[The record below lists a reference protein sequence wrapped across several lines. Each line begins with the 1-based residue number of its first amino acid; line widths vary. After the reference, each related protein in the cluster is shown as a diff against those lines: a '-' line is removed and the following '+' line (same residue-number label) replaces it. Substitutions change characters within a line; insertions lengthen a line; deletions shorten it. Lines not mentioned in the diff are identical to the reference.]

1 MLLTLP
7 GQAQTRL
14 ELAQSGL
21 FSDREA
27 LSRRL
32 FRSIPGAV
40 SDTDVLTEA
49 PPAQRMLELLPDP
62 VLLVRADAPG
72 GTEIVWGN
80 QAARS
85 HFRIELAGAPLGA
98 ALRQPQVLEAIE
110 EALATGA
117 AVEVAFESIGVQPRF
132 WRAFVRPLGD
142 PPGGGR
148 DLVLMLRDE
157 TDARRTERMRSDF
170 LANASHE
177 LRTPLASLAGFVETL
192 RTHARDDKEARER
205 FLGIMAEQAGRM
217 ARLIDDL
224 LSLSRIELN
233 EHIAPEGRV
242 DLCKA
247 VQDVVDAIRPLTV
260 ERGVSVEVAAGEG
273 PFDVTGDR
281 DQLVQVIQNLVENA
295 VKYSVAGGTVRV
307 GVAAAAGPE
316 AARAPTRE
324 GAVALSLLSPDAGA
338 GQQFVIVRVADQG
351 KGIARQHLPR
361 LSERFYR
368 VEGQKS
374 GGTGLGLAIVKHIVN
389 RHRGGLIVESA
400 EGQGTTFSVY
410 LPSASAS

>member
-1 MLLTLP
+1 VSDALLT
-7 GQAQTRL
+7 
-14 ELAQSGL
+14 
-21 FSDREA
+21 D
-27 LSRRL
+27 
-32 FRSIPGAV
+32 
-40 SDTDVLTEA
+40 A

-72 GTEIVWGN
+72 GTEIAWGN

-85 HFRIELAGAPLGA
+85 LFRIELAGAPLGA

-110 EALATGA
+110 EALATGD

-132 WRAFVRPLGD
+132 WRAFVRPLGEAPAD
-142 PPGGGR
+142 RR

-157 TDARRTERMRSDF
+157 TDARRTERMRADF

-192 RTHARDDKEARER
+192 RTHARDDKDARER

-242 DLCKA
+242 DLLKA
-247 VQDVVDAIRPLTV
+247 VQDVVDAIRPLTA
-260 ERGVSVEVAAGEG
+260 ERGVAIEVEAGEG
-273 PFDVTGDR
+273 PFSVTGER
-281 DQLVQVIQNLVENA
+281 DQLVQVVQNLVENA
-295 VKYSVAGGTVRV
+295 VKYSAAGSKVRV
-307 GVAAAAGPE
+307 SVAAAAGGE
-316 AARAPTRE
+316 AARATSRQ
-324 GAVALSLLSPDAGA
+324 GAVALSLLSPDAPA
-338 GQQFVIVRVADQG
+338 DQPYVVVRVADEG
-351 KGIARQHLPR
+351 RGIARQHLPR

-389 RHRGGLIVESA
+389 RHRGGILVESA

-410 LPSASAS
+410 LPAAPAS